1 MASEET
7 IAVRD
12 GAEAGRRSGPTSSGT
27 PLRGRK
33 LAAVISGLLLGML
46 LAALDQTIV
55 GTAMPTIFREL
66 GGSLQDYSWVVT
78 AYLLTSTITVPIYGK
93 LSDIWGRKWF
103 FMGGIVLFL
112 AGSALSGA
120 SQNITQLIIFRGVQ
134 GLGAGALMPIAF
146 AIIGDIFT
154 PAERG
159 KWQGLFSGVF
169 GLASILGPLLGGYIT
184 DNITWRWIF
193 YINVPLGAAAL
204 VVLFLTLP
212 VFRNPQA
219 SRQID
224 YLGTAL
230 LVVGITPLLLAFSLG
245 GSSASGA
252 LYAWD
257 SVQIITL
264 FSIAGIGILAFVLWE
279 LFGTKSPVLD
289 LRLFKNGIFTISIVT
304 TVMLGAAMFGS
315 IVYIPLFLQGVTGV
329 SATNSGSLL
338 APLMIG
344 WVVASIISGQL
355 LSRWGRYRILALV
368 GLAIAV
374 VGMFLMSRMDAS
386 TTELVVFRNMVIL
399 GLGMGTGIA
408 LFTIVVQNAFPI
420 QKIGVVTAAL
430 TFFRQI
436 ASTIGTAVFGSL
448 LTNQFN
454 SAFTGNWNTEVT
466 KLQAQYTQVP
476 QDQWATLTQKLQQFA
491 NPNLL
496 TAPGAQQQIQDGIS
510 KQIVQQATQGK
521 QVPPSTLEQI
531 TQQANTF
538 SHDLVTHLFNAL
550 KFSLVSGIQE
560 VFLVGSVLLVLAFVT
575 CIFLKEIPLRKA
587 TGASGLASMGEGG
600 AEAGPGPDAA
610 ELTEREL
617 AGIVPPVSADS
628 LEDSKRAE
636 DRDRREE
643 SVGPPIGD

>member
-7 IAVRD
+7 IALQD
-12 GAEAGRRSGPTSSGT
+12 GAEAGRRGSPARSGT
-27 PLRGRK
+27 PLRGK
-33 LAAVISGLLLGML
+33 QLAVVISGLLLGML

-66 GGSLQDYSWVVT
+66 GGNLQNYSWVVT

-103 FMGGIVLFL
+103 FMGGIILFL

-120 SQNITQLIIFRGVQ
+120 SQSITQLIIFRGIQ
-134 GLGAGALMPIAF
+134 GIGAGAIMPIAF

-169 GLASILGPLLGGYIT
+169 GLASIVGPLLGGYIT
-184 DNITWRWIF
+184 DNFSWRWIF
-193 YINVPLGAAAL
+193 YINLPLGALAL
-204 VVLFLTLP
+204 TVLFFTLP
-212 VFRNPQA
+212 IFRNPQA
-219 SRQID
+219 SHKID

-230 LVVGITPLLLAFSLG
+230 LIVGITPLLLGFSLG
-245 GSSASGA
+245 GNSTSGGQ
-252 LYAWD
+252 YAWD

-264 FSIAGIGILAFVLWE
+264 FSIAGVGIVAFVLWE

-289 LRLFKNGIFTISIVT
+289 LRLFKNRIFTISILT

-338 APLMIG
+338 TPLMLG

-368 GLAIAV
+368 GLAFAM

-386 TTELVVFRNMVIL
+386 TSELVVFRNMVIL
-399 GLGMGTGIA
+399 GVGMGTGIA

-420 QKIGVVTAAL
+420 HQIGVVTAAL

-436 ASTIGTAVFGSL
+436 ASTVGTAVFGSL
-448 LTNQFN
+448 LTNQFL
-454 SAFTGNWNTEVT
+454 SAFTGNWNTEVAQLQT
-466 KLQAQYTQVP
+466 KYPQVSP
-476 QDQWATLTQKLQQFA
+476 EQWTTLNQKLQQFA

-496 TAPGAQQQIQDGIS
+496 TAPGAQQQIQTGIS
-510 KQIVQQATQGK
+510 HQIVQQATQGK

-538 SHDLVTHLFNAL
+538 SHDLVSHLFSAL

-560 VFLVGSVLLVLAFVT
+560 VFTVALVLLAVAFVV

-600 AEAGPGPDAA
+600 TEGGPAPDAA
-610 ELTEREL
+610 EMTGREL
-617 AGIVPPVSADS
+617 AGVMPPISADG
-628 LEDSKRAE
+628 LEDAE
-636 DRDRREE
+636 QDREEE
-643 SVGPPIGD
+643 SVGPPMGD